1 MKRQMKRLTS
11 LMLLTL
17 GVSVILLAGCSDD
30 NGVEPNPESPISSS
44 SDAAESVAAA
54 IGEQSGGVV
63 DQVGDVMDLTQS
75 MRLGKAV
82 GDGFIDHREAT
93 YDETTGTWTLILQRE
108 RGVPGQIPYGSWDRV
123 FTYQFFNAAG
133 EPQKRF
139 ITNSDTART
148 INFNIVDGDGY
159 FQNFR
164 LTHDLTEIQGAFVAT
179 NTHME
184 NVTVNG
190 TYKRAAIDTIT
201 TERFT
206 RTSDHVLDIEV
217 IDLVGPKG
225 SRRDLAQKLSGT
237 ITGTFHADIT
247 FDGERGYAEKTVDKD
262 IYIVINSGEAEI
274 DVDGKTYMS
283 SVETGQVK

>member
-1 MKRQMKRLTS
+1 MKRQQKHWR
-11 LMLLTL
+11 LMLLTA
-17 GVSVILLAGCSDD
+17 GMSVILLTACSDD
-30 NGVEPNPESPISSS
+30 NSVQPTPESPISSN
-44 SDAAESVAAA
+44 SDAAESIAAA

-63 DQVGDVMDLTQS
+63 DQVGDVIDLTQS
-75 MRLGKAV
+75 IRLGKAV

-93 YDETTGTWTLILQRE
+93 YDESTGTWTLILQRE

-123 FTYQFFNAAG
+123 FTYQFLNAAG

-148 INFNIVDGDGY
+148 IHFNIVEGDGY
-159 FQNFR
+159 LQNFR

-179 NTHME
+179 NVQTE

-190 TYKRAAIDTIT
+190 TYRRAAIDTII

-206 RTSDHVLDIEV
+206 RTSDHVLDLTV
-217 IDLVGPKG
+217 TDLVGPKG

-247 FDGERGYAEKTVDKD
+247 FDGERGYAEKTVDKE
-262 IYIVINSGEAEI
+262 IFIEIGGGEAEI
-274 DVDGKTYMS
+274 DVEGEPYVS